1 MTSFLP
7 CITFLLFQGR
17 YDSLVCPPDHPEGSA
32 SLWLRAVAH
41 DREASVITFSFSS
54 FLTYIP
60 SFQVQGAAA
69 LEEIKKV
76 LSQIYDVEKAGYTID
91 DEPEDDVPEDDADDE
106 ADDGA
111 DDEDYEGSGAR
122 GPNAAHLIAISQWRG
137 LFTDDV
143 SWRIGGCYSFL

>member
-41 DREASVITFSFSS
+41 NREASVITFSFSS
-54 FLTYIP
+54 FLTCIP

-69 LEEIKKV
+69 LEQIKKILTKV
-76 LSQIYDVEKAGYTID
+76 YDTQKAGHNTADKPADDDDIPGD
-91 DEPEDDVPEDDADDE
+91 DE
-106 ADDGA
+106 GR
-111 DDEDYEGSGAR
+111 DYEGSGAQ
-122 GPNAAHLIAISQWRG
+122 GDDEGHLIAISQWRG

>member
-17 YDSLVCPPDHPEGSA
+17 FDSLVCPPDHPEETA
-32 SLWLRAVAH
+32 SVWFRAVAH
-41 DREASVITFSFSS
+41 DREASVIRSPFPS
-54 FLTYIP
+54 FLTCIP

-69 LEEIKKV
+69 LEKIKKV
-76 LSQIYDVEKAGYTID
+76 LSQIHDAQKAGNTID
-91 DEPEDDVPEDDADDE
+91 DEPADDVPEDDADDE
-106 ADDGA
+106 ADDEG
-111 DDEDYEGSGAR
+111 EDYEGSGAR